1 MSTTSSCF
9 SKSGPLLRSRMLA
22 ALLAVL
28 CGTLSRPVARGAIT
42 LGQARL
48 GNVFLTTETVE
59 IPLTCTGNEIAWA
72 VTDYDGN
79 VVEQGSATP
88 TNGMVVIAPT
98 PGRPGYFELD
108 LTEKNNGDVL
118 SENTTTFAVLAPFEA
133 PAADASPFGVQ
144 THFSQYNNPDV
155 MPLLARAGIRHI
167 RDEQYWQSIETS
179 PGTYTY
185 PSKFTNYMAA
195 AGAQG
200 LSPLITL
207 DWSNPFY
214 DYDNGAFTAPYTD
227 NGRQGYANYAVSLLN
242 QYGSQIKSVEVWNEY
257 NAGTFIKG
265 PATTNKSYYYSLM
278 LRKTYETIK
287 AVRPDVQVVAGA
299 TVPVAHGF
307 LRAVFMQGAMPYLD
321 AVSVH
326 PYRGSPSGV
335 EIDIAE
341 LRELIKTYNNGVEK
355 PIWASEFSMSVDSPA
370 EQYDAAGYL
379 AQIVT
384 LLLSQKVER
393 VYYYLALD
401 DSIFPYRG
409 LLSSAT
415 SSKGKYT
422 PHPSYVAYATLIRQ
436 LSGATFHSRH
446 ADTSPSTYA
455 FRFQQDD
462 TPTHVLWA
470 VRPITVD
477 LHTSS
482 TLTVTDLMGGE
493 HTLSPVDGIVT
504 LTLSEDVQYVRGPVS
519 AISEIANP
527 LLAESSS
534 GFSKTQGQNG
544 WYYGYAS
551 VAAGTSYSPAQFQAM
566 TWKIWNGDNY
576 RWVGA
581 SNYNFITPDQAHPA
595 SAWTIR
601 RWVSTTAGIV
611 TLSGE
616 ARRSASQGDGVN
628 IRLFV
633 DGVPVYTRYVA
644 PTEAITYAIP
654 DVAIA
659 AGSVIDFALDQ
670 GGSNSND
677 ATKFTAM
684 VTNQQ

>member
-1 MSTTSSCF
+1 
-9 SKSGPLLRSRMLA
+9 MLA
-22 ALLAVL
+22 AA
-28 CGTLSRPVARGAIT
+28 CGALVPSVAHGAIT

-59 IPLTCTGNEIAWA
+59 IPLRCAGDEIAWS

-79 VVEQGSATP
+79 VIEQSSTTP
-88 TNGMVVIAPT
+88 AAGEAVIAPA

-108 LTEKNNGDVL
+108 LTEKSSGAVL
-118 SENTTTFAVLAPFEA
+118 SEKTTTFAVLTPFEA
-133 PAADASPFGVQ
+133 PAAEESPFGVQ

-155 MPLLARAGIRHI
+155 MPLLALAGIRHI

-179 PGTYTY
+179 PGTYTF
-185 PSKFTNYMAA
+185 PAKFTNYMAA
-195 AGAQG
+195 ADALG
-200 LSPLITL
+200 LSPFITL

-227 NGRQGYANYAVSLLN
+227 SGRQGYANYAVSLLN
-242 QYGSQIKSVEVWNEY
+242 QYGSQLKSVEVWNEY

-278 LRKTYETIK
+278 LRDTYEAVK

-321 AVSVH
+321 AISVH
-326 PYRGSPSGV
+326 PYRGTPSGV

-355 PIWASEFSMSVDSPA
+355 PIWASEFSMSVNSPA
-370 EQYDAAGYL
+370 EQYDAPGYL

-401 DSIFPYRG
+401 DATFPYRG

-415 SSKGKYT
+415 SAQGKYT
-422 PHPSYVAYATLIRQ
+422 PHPTYVAYANLIRQ
-436 LSGATFHSRH
+436 LSGTTFHSRH
-446 ADTSPSTYA
+446 AGTSPSTYA
-455 FRFQQDD
+455 FRFQQAG
-462 TPTHVLWA
+462 TPVHVLWA

-477 LHTSS
+477 LQTSS
-482 TLTVTDLMGGE
+482 PLTVTDMMGGAR
-493 HTLSPVDGIVT
+493 TLTPVDGIVT
-504 LTLSEDVQYVRGPVS
+504 LTLTEDVQYVRGPVG
-519 AISEIANP
+519 AIVEIDNP
-527 LLAESSS
+527 LLADSSS
-534 GFSKTQGQNG
+534 GFSKTQGLNG
-544 WYYGYAS
+544 WHYGFAS
-551 VAAGTSYSPAQFQAM
+551 VPAGTSYSPAQFQAM
-566 TWKIWNGDNY
+566 TWKIWSGDNY
-576 RWVGA
+576 RWVG
-581 SNYNFITPDQAHPA
+581 SNSYNFITPDQVHPTG
-595 SAWTIR
+595 AWTIR
-601 RWVSTTAGIV
+601 RWVSTIPGTV

-616 ARRSASQGDGVN
+616 VGRSASQGDGVN
-628 IRLFV
+628 IRIFV
-633 DGVPVYTRYVA
+633 DGVAVYTRYVA
-644 PTEAITYAIP
+644 PAESFTYTVP
-654 DVAIA
+654 DVVIA
-659 AGSVIDFALDQ
+659 AGSTIDFAVDQ
-670 GGSNSND
+670 GSNNSYD

-684 VTNQQ
+684 VSRQP